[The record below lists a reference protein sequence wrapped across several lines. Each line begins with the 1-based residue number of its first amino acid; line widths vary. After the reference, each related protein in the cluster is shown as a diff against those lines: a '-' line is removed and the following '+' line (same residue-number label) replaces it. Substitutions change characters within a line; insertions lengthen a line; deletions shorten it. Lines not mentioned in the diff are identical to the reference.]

1 MRVRVRTA
9 CNAQID
15 PAVFGATRTIPAK
28 AGTRTR
34 VVGCTACYKVPIG
47 HEEGSMSET
56 PPTEPRSV
64 FVIHGRNAKANE
76 AVFAFLRSLDLNP
89 IEWSV
94 ARSMTKKGSPYI
106 GEILDA
112 AFSNAQAIVV
122 LQTPDDVAYLHESLT
137 YPGDPETQ
145 AQMQPRANVLFEA
158 GMALGRDE
166 DRVIIVEL
174 GKVKVFSD
182 IHGRH
187 AVRLDNEI
195 RNRQELANRLRDVG
209 CAVQMTGTSWHDA
222 GDLTPPSPPGAGL
235 PMGRKL
241 PSTQSLG
248 HPRLT
253 AQFIEQGGNR
263 LGVIQVTN
271 HGPGDAYELE
281 IASDRQLHPL
291 SDADWPVPKLP
302 AGRSVSTNIDSVRTF
317 GGRQAPSY
325 ASITLTA
332 KTADGVTFTVDE
344 FVSGL

>member
-1 MRVRVRTA
+1 MNSSNPV
-9 CNAQID
+9 D
-15 PAVFGATRTIPAK
+15 PRN
-28 AGTRTR
+28 
-34 VVGCTACYKVPIG
+34 
-47 HEEGSMSET
+47 
-56 PPTEPRSV
+56 V
-64 FVIHGRNAKANE
+64 FVIHGRNERANE
-76 AVFAFLRSLDLNP
+76 AVFAFLRALDLNP

-137 YPGDPETQ
+137 YPDDPETQ

-166 DRVIIVEL
+166 GRVIIVEL

-195 RNRQELANRLRDVG
+195 KNRQEIANRLRDVG
-209 CAVQMTGTSWHDA
+209 CAVKTEGTSWHAA
-222 GDLTPPSPPGAGL
+222 GDLTPPAPPGGGL

-241 PSTQSLG
+241 PSAQTLG
-248 HPRLT
+248 HPRLA
-253 AQFIEQGGNR
+253 AQYVDQGGNK
-263 LGVIQVTN
+263 LGVIKVTN
-271 HGPGDAYELE
+271 NGPGDAYDVR
-281 IASDRQLHPL
+281 IDSDRRLRPY
-291 SDADWPVPKLP
+291 SDGDWPVPKLP
-302 AGRSVSTNIDSVRTF
+302 AGKSVSTMVDSFRGI
-317 GGRQAPSY
+317 GGRTDASY
-325 ASITLTA
+325 ATVTLTA
-332 KTADGVTFTVDE
+332 KTIDGVEFTVEE

>member
-1 MRVRVRTA
+1 MSDSLVV
-9 CNAQID
+9 D
-15 PAVFGATRTIPAK
+15 PRN
-28 AGTRTR
+28 
-34 VVGCTACYKVPIG
+34 
-47 HEEGSMSET
+47 
-56 PPTEPRSV
+56 V

-76 AVFAFLRSLDLNP
+76 AVFAFLRALDLNP

-137 YPGDPETQ
+137 HPDDPETQ

-166 DRVIIVEL
+166 HRVIIVEL

-195 RNRQELANRLRDVG
+195 GNRQELANRLRDAG
-209 CAVQMTGTSWHDA
+209 CAVQMTGTSWHAA
-222 GDLTPPSPPGAGL
+222 GDLTPPSAPGGGL
-235 PMGRKL
+235 PLGRKL
-241 PSTQSLG
+241 PSTQVQG
-248 HPRLT
+248 HPRLS
-253 AQFIEQGGNR
+253 AQFIDQGGNK
-263 LGVIQVTN
+263 LGIIQVTN
-271 HGPGDAYELE
+271 HGPGDAYEVS
-281 IASDRQLHPL
+281 IAADRQLHPR
-291 SDADWPVPKLP
+291 SDGDWPVPKLP
-302 AGRSVSTNIDSVRTF
+302 AGKSVSTRIMSIRSL
-317 GGRQAPSY
+317 GGRDAPSY
-325 ASITLTA
+325 ATITLTA
-332 KTADGVTFTVDE
+332 KTADGVEFIAEE